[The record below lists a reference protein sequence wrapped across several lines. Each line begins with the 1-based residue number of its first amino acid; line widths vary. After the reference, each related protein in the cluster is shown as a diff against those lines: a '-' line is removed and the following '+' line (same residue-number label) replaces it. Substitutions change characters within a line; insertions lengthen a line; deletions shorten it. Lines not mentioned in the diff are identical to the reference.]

1 MTRMRAARIVVYVLA
16 VPVVVLAAVFVAR
29 VFVTDPAAAP
39 AEAVRAY
46 IGDIGGRRFDE
57 AYGRLCEK
65 RQAAAG
71 ISEFE
76 SIVTAPLLDHG
87 GLDDVEVRNVEIPE
101 ADGGKVAVVKYRVS
115 WNDGTIWNDEVRLER
130 VRGNWRLCEFRN

>member
-1 MTRMRAARIVVYVLA
+1 MSGMRAARIVVYVIA

-29 VFVTDPAAAP
+29 VFVADPAAAP
-39 AEAVRAY
+39 AEAVRSY
-46 IGDIGGRRFDE
+46 IDDIGGRRFVE

-71 ISEFE
+71 IDEFE

-87 GLDDVEVRNVEIPE
+87 GLDDVEVREVDIPE
-101 ADGGKVAVVKYRVS
+101 EDGGEVAVVRYRVS

-130 VRGNWRLCEFRN
+130 VQGNWLLCEFRN